1 VAASAY
7 SYGGHGDD
15 RMNRIATIKVGVVA
29 VRERTGHP
37 WEEFAW
43 RPIEVVF
50 PAPAGERGMLIRQS
64 DDSTYY
70 FLGTAD
76 IELHPREAG
85 GYLDNLAGGAP
96 SLYVVLRRASH
107 LEPPLVL
114 HLVTASPTDVQAYG
128 EGGDEIL
135 GPVAMPDAIVE
146 LVGRFVAENHKEETF
161 VKRVRANYS
170 AREEH
175 QFGQE
180 PIHELR
186 SRMRGDGN
194 GGRP

>member
-1 VAASAY
+1 MAAFAH
-7 SYGGHGDD
+7 SYGGRGDD
-15 RMNRIATIKVGVVA
+15 TMNRIATIKVGVVV
-29 VRERTGHP
+29 VRERVGHP

-50 PAPAGERGMLIRQS
+50 PAPADDRRTLIRES

-70 FLGTAD
+70 FLGTTD
-76 IELHPREAG
+76 IELHPREAD
-85 GYLDNLAGGAP
+85 GYLDNLAAGAP
-96 SLYVVLRRASH
+96 SLYVVLRHAGDI
-107 LEPPLVL
+107 EPPLTL
-114 HLVTASPTDVQAYG
+114 QLVTASPTDVQAYG

-135 GPVAMPDAIVE
+135 GPVAMPDAIAE
-146 LVGRFVAENHKEETF
+146 LVGGFVAEHHKEETF
-161 VKRVRANYS
+161 VKRVRENYS

-186 SRMRGDGN
+186 SRMGKAGN